1 LKRNAIAIAAAVLL
15 ATQAF
20 AAVGTWNKSLVL
32 AQKKAKDA
40 NRLIFVDMFADWC
53 GWCHKMEREVFP
65 SAAFQNATD
74 DMVLLRLNTEDGGE
88 GSRLAQKLQVTS
100 LPTFLLLTS
109 DGMVAG
115 VIRGYAPAD
124 EFVKTLNQTEASYH
138 DFEKLVNAE
147 PTFANDYQRRLDLAR
162 SFTKHFGLT
171 QSEVRLK
178 KLVTEKGVP
187 VSIRDQAYFELATSQ
202 VLQNRFEDATK
213 TIAAFSKVQSK
224 GEPYE
229 RARFMQGQIYLE
241 QGNLAAAATELRS
254 FKASFPS
261 SPMMRWVDTTLPD
274 IERRLG
280 PRK

>member
-1 LKRNAIAIAAAVLL
+1 MKRNAIAFAAAVLL

-20 AAVGTWNKSLVL
+20 AAVGTWNRSLVL

-88 GSRLAQKLQVTS
+88 GSRLAQKLQVTQ

-115 VIRGYAPAD
+115 VIHGYAPAD
-124 EFVKTLNQTEASYH
+124 EFVKTINQTEASYH
-138 DFEKLVNAE
+138 DFERLVKTE

-162 SFTKHFGLT
+162 AFTKHFGLT
-171 QSEVRLK
+171 QAEVRLR
-178 KLVTEKGVP
+178 KLTTERGVP
-187 VSIRDQAYFELATSQ
+187 VSIRDQAYYELAASQ
-202 VLQNRFEDATK
+202 VLQDKFEDATK
-213 TIAAFSKVQSK
+213 TIAAFAKVQNK
-224 GEPYE
+224 GEAYE

-241 QGNLAAAATELRS
+241 QGNLVAAAAELRT
-254 FKASFPS
+254 FKARFPG
-261 SPMMRWVDTTLPD
+261 SPLIRWVDTTLPD

-280 PRK
+280 SRK

>member
-1 LKRNAIAIAAAVLL
+1 LKRNAIAFAAAVML

-40 NRLIFVDMFADWC
+40 NQLIFVDMFADWC
-53 GWCHKMEREVFP
+53 GWCHKMEQEVFP

-74 DMVLLRLNTEDGGE
+74 DMILLRLNTEDGGE
-88 GSRLAQKLQVTS
+88 GSRLAQRLQVTQ

-115 VIRGYAPAD
+115 VIHGFAPAD
-124 EFVKTLNQTEASYH
+124 EFVKSLKQTQASYH
-138 DFEKLVNAE
+138 DFEMLVKSE
-147 PTFANDYQRRLDLAR
+147 PTFGNDYQKRLDLAR
-162 SFTKHFGLT
+162 GFAKHYGLA
-171 QSEVRLK
+171 QSEVRFK
-178 KLVTEKGVP
+178 KLVTERGVP
-187 VSIRDQAYFELATSQ
+187 VSIRDQAYYELAASQ
-202 VLQNRFEDATK
+202 VLQNKFDDATK
-213 TIAAFSKVQSK
+213 TITAFSKVQSK

-229 RARFMQGQIYLE
+229 RARYMQGQIYLE
-241 QGNLAAAATELRS
+241 QGNLNAAAAELRS
-254 FKASFPS
+254 FKARFPG
-261 SPMMRWVDTTLPD
+261 SPLMRWVDMTLPD